1 MPEFIDVPGISESLK
16 AKDVPLTPA
25 VVSNGLVFVAGLPP
39 TDLETGEIVRG
50 DIETQT
56 RQVLE
61 NLKRTLETAGSDLAH
76 VVKTTITLTNCAYY
90 SEINEVYK
98 EYFKPPY
105 PSRSVITVG
114 SWPMPFDIEIEC
126 IAEVIATK

>member
-1 MPEFIDVPGISESLK
+1 MPKFVDVPGISESLK

-25 VVSNGLVFVAGLPP
+25 VVAGGMVYVAGLPP
-39 TDLETGEIVRG
+39 TDLTTGDIVRG

-56 RQVLE
+56 RQVLR
-61 NLKRTLETAGSDLAH
+61 NLEATLIAAGSDLSH

-90 SEINEVYK
+90 TEINEVYK
-98 EYFKPPY
+98 EFFKAPY
-105 PSRSVITVG
+105 PARSVVTVG

-126 IAEVIATK
+126 IAEVKSD